1 MPVGEH
7 PPSRIRQAKS
17 ALGKLLA
24 AEVGFVGVGLTAGTQ
39 GGYEIVVMVMEANSP
54 VLAKVPA
61 EWEGIPVRAQVG
73 GIPKKQ

>member
-1 MPVGEH
+1 MGEYA
-7 PPSRIRQAKS
+7 PSQVRQAKT

-24 AEVGFVGVGLTAGTQ
+24 TEVGFVGVGLAAGTK
-39 GGYEIVVMVMEANSP
+39 GRYEIVVMVMEANSP
-54 VLAKVPA
+54 VLAKVPT

>member
-1 MPVGEH
+1 MGAQ
-7 PPSRIRQAKS
+7 PSSRVRQAKS

-24 AEVGFVGVGLTAGTQ
+24 TEAGFVGVGVAAGTK

-54 VLAKVPA
+54 VLAKVPT

-73 GIPKKQ
+73 GIPRKQ